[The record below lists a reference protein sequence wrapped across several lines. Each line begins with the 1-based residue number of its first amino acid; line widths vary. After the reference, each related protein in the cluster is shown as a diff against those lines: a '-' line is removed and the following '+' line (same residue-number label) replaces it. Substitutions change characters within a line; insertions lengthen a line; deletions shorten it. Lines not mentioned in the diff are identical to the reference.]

1 MKQEVEGGGGTAE
14 DMKIIALLD
23 CSHTVCT
30 CKIVF
35 ISRRSCVGIWNTF
48 SVAGYLIPSP
58 LSVRI
63 LGREPEV
70 QPPATLQ
77 LRVPS
82 VVLPLLLGHRVPKAV
97 ALLVAVYVVCK
108 GRGLLGHFGIDA
120 PFAKACTSKGLR
132 NRSHDL
138 QAFVRR
144 KTTSAARLMATS
156 CVLPR

>member
-35 ISRRSCVGIWNTF
+35 ISRRPCVFGTLLLLQAILTTLRPF
-48 SVAGYLIPSP
+48 P
-58 LSVRI
+58 LRI

-108 GRGLLGHFGIDA
+108 GRV
-120 PFAKACTSKGLR
+120 C
-132 NRSHDL
+132 
-138 QAFVRR
+138 
-144 KTTSAARLMATS
+144 
-156 CVLPR
+156 